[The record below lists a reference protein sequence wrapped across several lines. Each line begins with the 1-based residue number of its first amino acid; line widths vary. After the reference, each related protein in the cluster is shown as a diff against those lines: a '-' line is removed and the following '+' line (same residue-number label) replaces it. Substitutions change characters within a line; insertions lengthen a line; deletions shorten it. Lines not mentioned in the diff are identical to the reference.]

1 MVLKRILDAFGEISC
16 LSKVMKRGLKI
27 NYSISLRLPF
37 TVEKKQKLF
46 KKYDLLTSIKCEIS

>member
-1 MVLKRILDAFGEISC
+1 MVLKRTLDAFSEISC

-37 TVEKKQKLF
+37 TVGGKKQK
-46 KKYDLLTSIKCEIS
+46 